1 MDYFIKHEAVELA
14 KSLLGLEGSALKR
27 LFSEIRDVKGELES
41 IRALLQAAER
51 FKDADETTSAFVK
64 QIRRLAFGIEDAVD
78 EFTYQ
83 LGEGGGRMPFK
94 RMCKIGTWS
103 RLAAN
108 LQDIK
113 VSLKSAAERRIRYD
127 LKGVVVRGVK
137 SVVGSSSNSNWRSDS
152 VHFKRDDDLVGV
164 DKNRD
169 LLMRWVQDQQQRHRI
184 VSVWGMGG
192 IGKTALVANVYNAV
206 KDDFDTCAWI
216 TVSQSYD
223 ADDLLRTTV
232 QEFRKNDRK
241 KDFPDDEGASS
252 YRRLVETIR
261 SYLEN
266 KRYVLVL
273 DDVWSTN
280 VWFDSK
286 DAFGGAN
293 IIGRIILTSRNYDVA
308 LLAPETNIINLQPLV
323 KSHAWDLFCK
333 EAFWKNGNRDC
344 PPELFQ
350 LAQNFVDKCHGLP
363 IVIICIGRLLSFQ
376 GSTHSDW
383 EKVHKNLEMQLTNNS
398 VMDMMNIILK
408 ISLADLPHNI
418 KNRFLYC
425 SMFPEAF
432 VMKTKSLVRLWV
444 AEGFIDETEQKS
456 PEETAEDYLT
466 ELVNRCLLL
475 GKIVKL
481 PLEITKLHKL
491 THLIVT
497 SKPVVGSLQFV
508 PSIGVP
514 APVGICSLTS
524 LRTLLMMEA
533 SFELVHHLGALVQ
546 LRTFRIS
553 KVQSCH
559 CEHLFLA
566 ITNMIHLTRLGIQA
580 DSSQE
585 VLNLE
590 ALRPPP
596 LLQKLYLKGTLSKE
610 SLPHF
615 MSLSNLNNLGS
626 LRLVGSR
633 LDRDTFLNLERLP
646 HLVKLQLYDAYD
658 GKNIYFHENSFPKLR
673 ELSIRGAPHLNEIEM
688 KRGAVASLTDLKL
701 LVCPNLKQ
709 LPYGI

>member
-1 MDYFIKHEAVELA
+1 MAEGVVGSLIVKLGNTLASEAVELA

-41 IRALLQAAER
+41 IRAFLQAAER

-169 LLMRWVQDQQQRHRI
+169 LLMRWVQDEQQQRHRI

-344 PPELFQ
+344 PPELLQ

-363 IVIICIGRLLSFQ
+363 IAIVCIGRLLSFQ
-376 GSTHSDW
+376 A
-383 EKVHKNLEMQLTNNS
+383 
-398 VMDMMNIILK
+398 I
-408 ISLADLPHNI
+408 
-418 KNRFLYC
+418 
-425 SMFPEAF
+425 
-432 VMKTKSLVRLWV
+432 
-444 AEGFIDETEQKS
+444 
-456 PEETAEDYLT
+456 
-466 ELVNRCLLL
+466 
-475 GKIVKL
+475 
-481 PLEITKLHKL
+481 
-491 THLIVT
+491 
-497 SKPVVGSLQFV
+497 
-508 PSIGVP
+508 
-514 APVGICSLTS
+514 
-524 LRTLLMMEA
+524 
-533 SFELVHHLGALVQ
+533 
-546 LRTFRIS
+546 
-553 KVQSCH
+553 SCH

-596 LLQKLYLKGTLSKE
+596 LLQKLYLKGTLSQE
-610 SLPHF
+610 SLPHFCHF

-658 GKNIYFHENSFPKLR
+658 GKNIYFHENSFPRLR

-709 LPYGI
+709 LPYGIEHVRTLEELTLDRAAEELVGRVRQKTETVISHVHRVYVGFSRNGVLAAERIQ

>member
-1 MDYFIKHEAVELA
+1 MAEGVVGSLIVKLGNTLASEAVELA

-41 IRALLQAAER
+41 IRAFLQAAER

-64 QIRRLAFGIEDAVD
+64 QIRRLAFGIEDAVN

-169 LLMRWVQDQQQRHRI
+169 LLMRWVQDEQQQRHRI

-232 QEFRKNDRK
+232 QKFRKNDRK

-308 LLAPETNIINLQPLV
+308 LLAPKTNIINLQPLV

-344 PPELFQ
+344 PPELLQ

-363 IVIICIGRLLSFQ
+363 I
-376 GSTHSDW
+376 
-383 EKVHKNLEMQLTNNS
+383 
-398 VMDMMNIILK
+398 
-408 ISLADLPHNI
+408 
-418 KNRFLYC
+418 
-425 SMFPEAF
+425 
-432 VMKTKSLVRLWV
+432 
-444 AEGFIDETEQKS
+444 
-456 PEETAEDYLT
+456 
-466 ELVNRCLLL
+466 
-475 GKIVKL
+475 
-481 PLEITKLHKL
+481 
-491 THLIVT
+491 
-497 SKPVVGSLQFV
+497 
-508 PSIGVP
+508 
-514 APVGICSLTS
+514 
-524 LRTLLMMEA
+524 
-533 SFELVHHLGALVQ
+533 
-546 LRTFRIS
+546 
-553 KVQSCH
+553 
-559 CEHLFLA
+559 A
-566 ITNMIHLTRLGIQA
+566 I
-580 DSSQE
+580 
-585 VLNLE
+585 
-590 ALRPPP
+590 
-596 LLQKLYLKGTLSKE
+596 
-610 SLPHF
+610 
-615 MSLSNLNNLGS
+615 
-626 LRLVGSR
+626 
-633 LDRDTFLNLERLP
+633 
-646 HLVKLQLYDAYD
+646 LQLYDAYD
-658 GKNIYFHENSFPKLR
+658 GKNIYFHENSFPRLR

-709 LPYGI
+709 LPYGIEHVRTLEELTLDRAAEELVGRVRQKTETVISHVHRVYVGFSRNGVLAAERIQ

>member
-1 MDYFIKHEAVELA
+1 MAEGVVGSLIVKLGNTLASEAVELA

-41 IRALLQAAER
+41 IRAFLQAAER

-169 LLMRWVQDQQQRHRI
+169 LLMRWVQDEQQQRHRI

-344 PPELFQ
+344 PPELLQ

-363 IVIICIGRLLSFQ
+363 I
-376 GSTHSDW
+376 
-383 EKVHKNLEMQLTNNS
+383 
-398 VMDMMNIILK
+398 
-408 ISLADLPHNI
+408 
-418 KNRFLYC
+418 
-425 SMFPEAF
+425 
-432 VMKTKSLVRLWV
+432 
-444 AEGFIDETEQKS
+444 
-456 PEETAEDYLT
+456 
-466 ELVNRCLLL
+466 
-475 GKIVKL
+475 
-481 PLEITKLHKL
+481 
-491 THLIVT
+491 
-497 SKPVVGSLQFV
+497 
-508 PSIGVP
+508 
-514 APVGICSLTS
+514 
-524 LRTLLMMEA
+524 
-533 SFELVHHLGALVQ
+533 
-546 LRTFRIS
+546 
-553 KVQSCH
+553 
-559 CEHLFLA
+559 A
-566 ITNMIHLTRLGIQA
+566 IA

-596 LLQKLYLKGTLSKE
+596 LLQKLYLKGTLSQE

-615 MSLSNLNNLGS
+615 MSLH
-626 LRLVGSR
+626 VTE

-658 GKNIYFHENSFPKLR
+658 GKNIYFHENSFPRLR

-709 LPYGI
+709 LPYGIEHVRTLEELTLDRAAEELVGRVRQKTETVISHVHRVYVGFSRNGVLAAERIQ

>member
-1 MDYFIKHEAVELA
+1 MAEGVVGSLIVKLGNTLASEAVELA

-41 IRALLQAAER
+41 IRAFLQAAER

-169 LLMRWVQDQQQRHRI
+169 LLMRWVQDEQQQRHRI

-266 KRYVLVL
+266 KR
-273 DDVWSTN
+273 N
-280 VWFDSK
+280 HC
-286 DAFGGAN
+286 
-293 IIGRIILTSRNYDVA
+293 LTS
-308 LLAPETNIINLQPLV
+308 
-323 KSHAWDLFCK
+323 C
-333 EAFWKNGNRDC
+333 
-344 PPELFQ
+344 
-350 LAQNFVDKCHGLP
+350 
-363 IVIICIGRLLSFQ
+363 
-376 GSTHSDW
+376 
-383 EKVHKNLEMQLTNNS
+383 
-398 VMDMMNIILK
+398 
-408 ISLADLPHNI
+408 
-418 KNRFLYC
+418 
-425 SMFPEAF
+425 
-432 VMKTKSLVRLWV
+432 
-444 AEGFIDETEQKS
+444 
-456 PEETAEDYLT
+456 
-466 ELVNRCLLL
+466 
-475 GKIVKL
+475 
-481 PLEITKLHKL
+481 
-491 THLIVT
+491 
-497 SKPVVGSLQFV
+497 
-508 PSIGVP
+508 
-514 APVGICSLTS
+514 
-524 LRTLLMMEA
+524 
-533 SFELVHHLGALVQ
+533 
-546 LRTFRIS
+546 
-553 KVQSCH
+553 
-559 CEHLFLA
+559 
-566 ITNMIHLTRLGIQA
+566 
-580 DSSQE
+580 
-585 VLNLE
+585 
-590 ALRPPP
+590 
-596 LLQKLYLKGTLSKE
+596 
-610 SLPHF
+610 HF

-658 GKNIYFHENSFPKLR
+658 GKNIYFHENSFPRLR

-709 LPYGI
+709 LPYGIEHVRTLEELTLDRAAEELVGRVRQKTETVISHVHRVYVGFSRNGVLAAERIQ